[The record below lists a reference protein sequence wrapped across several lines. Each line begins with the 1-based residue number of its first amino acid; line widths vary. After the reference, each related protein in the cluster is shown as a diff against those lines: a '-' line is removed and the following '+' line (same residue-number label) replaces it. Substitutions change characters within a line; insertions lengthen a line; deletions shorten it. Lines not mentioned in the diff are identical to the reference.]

1 MLKIITKKLKR
12 QHRFF
17 NHLHNFSMNVRI
29 FHSKELYCHQLSA
42 RHIWNIS
49 ASKLVPANNE
59 FYNSNSTISFFF
71 EVAMRIASV
80 IGTVVATIKQEKLSG
95 RKLLLV
101 REVNTA
107 GKASGE
113 PFVAIDTVDA
123 GKGDVVVITEGSS
136 ARQTTF
142 TDGLP
147 IDAVIVAVI
156 DSLEVE
162 GKVTYRKQ

>member
-1 MLKIITKKLKR
+1 
-12 QHRFF
+12 
-17 NHLHNFSMNVRI
+17 
-29 FHSKELYCHQLSA
+29 
-42 RHIWNIS
+42 
-49 ASKLVPANNE
+49 VPVINE
-59 FYNSNSTISFFF
+59 FYNQNLAIYFFF
-71 EVAMRIASV
+71 EVSMRIASV
-80 IGTVVATIKQEKLSG
+80 IGTVVATMKQEKLSG

-123 GKGDVVVITEGSS
+123 GKGDIVVVTEGSS